1 MTDEL
6 INTMPESTPAPEPI
20 TPAPAPV
27 EEIKTE
33 TRGRHKKDCTCERC
47 LAKKGISQDRV
58 NTASPAIPA
67 GSFESGRSI
76 SDSNPLNL
84 DEFRKVEG
92 VNQSSTPEQVNA
104 GKFITGGLLLI
115 CVDALMPATII
126 KVLSI
131 FDKDLKTIKTK
142 EIKLSS
148 EQIEDL
154 EPLANEAV
162 KGIVMTMSP
171 MSAFLTALM
180 MVYAGNTM
188 SAVMDRKEIINKPEK
203 K

>member
-1 MTDEL
+1 MTEEL
-6 INTMPESTPAPEPI
+6 INPIPESTPAPEPI

-47 LAKKGISQDRV
+47 LTKKGI
-58 NTASPAIPA
+58 ASPASPANPASPA

-84 DEFRKVEG
+84 DEFKKVEG

-104 GKFITGGLLLI
+104 GKFITGGLMLI
-115 CVDALMPATII
+115 CVDALLPATII

>member
-6 INTMPESTPAPEPI
+6 INPITESTPAPESI
-20 TPAPAPV
+20 TTPPVAPV
-27 EEIKTE
+27 APVVENKTE

-47 LAKKGISQDRV
+47 LAKKGI
-58 NTASPAIPA
+58 ASPASTASSA

-84 DEFRKVEG
+84 DEFKKVEG
-92 VNQSSTPEQVNA
+92 VNQSSAPEQVNA

-115 CVDALMPATII
+115 CIDALMPATII

-171 MSAFLTALM
+171 MSAFMTAML

-188 SAVMDRKEIINKPEK
+188 SAVMDRKETPKPEK

>member
-6 INTMPESTPAPEPI
+6 INPIPESTPAPEPI

-33 TRGRHKKDCTCERC
+33 TRGRHKKECTCEKC
-47 LAKKGISQDRV
+47 LAKKGI
-58 NTASPAIPA
+58 ASPASPANPASPA
-67 GSFESGRSI
+67 GTFESGRSI

-84 DEFRKVEG
+84 DEFKKVEG

-104 GKFITGGLLLI
+104 GKFITGGLMLI